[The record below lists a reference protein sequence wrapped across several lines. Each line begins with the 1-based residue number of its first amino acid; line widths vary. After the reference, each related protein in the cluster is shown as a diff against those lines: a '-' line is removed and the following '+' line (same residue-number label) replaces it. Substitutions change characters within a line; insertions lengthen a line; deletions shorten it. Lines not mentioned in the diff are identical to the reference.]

1 MIPVQMRVEY
11 STVIQIQSNPA
22 ERGPSSNHQKYAVEL
37 WPHKITTSQLLILD
51 VFIFLPSKPEIPVNC
66 K

>member
-1 MIPVQMRVEY
+1 MIPVQMKIEY
-11 STVIQIQSNPA
+11 SAVVQIQSNPP
-22 ERGPSSNHQKYAVEL
+22 ELSPSSNHQKYTVEL

-51 VFIFLPSKPEIPVNC
+51 VFIFIPSKPEVPANC